1 MTTVDL
7 SSSPVLRKLVE
18 GLRGAL
24 GDELVSVVL
33 YGSAA
38 RGDYEAS
45 TSDLNVLIVVSDLTP
60 RTLERLSGPV
70 RRWERSGQPMLR
82 LLSPAIIRESADVFP
97 IEFLDL
103 QTSHRVLHGGDP
115 FVTLEVQLNHL
126 RGQCER
132 ELREKMMRL
141 REAYIETHDAPQAL
155 VRLLTESYST
165 FVALFRG
172 CLRLHGDPV
181 PVHNEEVA
189 TAFARAA
196 DIDRGPFD
204 EVAQLKHGEAPRSD
218 LSALFGRYYDALTA
232 AVARV
237 DRFAPPA
244 GGRAASAEQIG
255 GIEG

>member
-70 RRWERSGQPMLR
+70 RRWGRSGQPMLR

-103 QTSHRVLHGGDP
+103 QTSHRVLHDGDP

-141 REAYIETHDAPQAL
+141 REAYFIRLQDELAGSENRITVERRRYNDAVRAYNTQVLRFPTNMVAGMFGFSDREYFEADEAAAQVPQ
-155 VRLLTESYST
+155 VVFE
-165 FVALFRG
+165 
-172 CLRLHGDPV
+172 
-181 PVHNEEVA
+181 
-189 TAFARAA
+189 
-196 DIDRGPFD
+196 
-204 EVAQLKHGEAPRSD
+204 
-218 LSALFGRYYDALTA
+218 
-232 AVARV
+232 
-237 DRFAPPA
+237 
-244 GGRAASAEQIG
+244 
-255 GIEG
+255 